1 MRQNLVSPDV
11 FSSRLN
17 AVEALLRFPEETRT
31 KDLNALAGEL
41 DSASASFA
49 NPTAAVAYA
58 AFGGLVRI
66 ASTLAQW
73 HDAVLEALPD
83 ADRFLRSAKARY
95 QLWLKE
101 YQGQAAADN
110 LVQASG
116 TLIDVS
122 SLDDAVKVL
131 NTIGGVPLPLGLLAQ
146 DLSFARIHGVQIDER
161 PVAEPLELTVAF
173 LKFEIDAVSVQ
184 YIHQLS
190 PGEVHDLELE
200 VRVSRWP
207 KEHSELQLTPV
218 SVEPASTY
226 EFPVFKFARPA
237 GDPPYILR
245 QRARAIL
252 KASQGLHARPFEF
265 KYAAEFLPPKAE
277 QPVAIVGHRTLL
289 IDGTDPSR
297 SLCGY
302 PAMDRRL
309 VEFREVLRKVPG
321 MAQSELLDLLTVL
334 STLFNLAGSAVQDAL
349 FPGKRLE
356 AQFQLDVR
364 TALRRNPSIGLELDE
379 HANAAGG
386 ITDLSFHGIPIELK
400 VENSTLFALE
410 DGKRF
415 VSQAASYAVAKGKKT
430 AVLCVLDCSEKSG
443 APRDPAQLVGLES
456 LENGVQVCV
465 LVIQGNLQKP
475 SALSRGSARQHL

>member
-1 MRQNLVSPDV
+1 MSQNLVLPDV

-17 AVEALLRFPEETRT
+17 AVEALLRFPAATGTE
-31 KDLNALAGEL
+31 DLNALAGEL
-41 DSASASFA
+41 DSTSASLA
-49 NPTAAVAYA
+49 SPTAAVAYA
-58 AFGGLVRI
+58 AFAGLVRI

-73 HDAVLEALPD
+73 HDAVLSALPD

-101 YQGQAAADN
+101 YDGQAAAAN

-116 TLIDVS
+116 TLPDAS
-122 SLDDAVKVL
+122 SLDDAVRFL
-131 NTIGGVPLPLGLLAQ
+131 NAIGTVPLPLGMLAQ
-146 DLSFARIHGVQIDER
+146 DLSFARIQGQHLDER
-161 PVAEPLELTVAF
+161 PIAKPLELTVAF
-173 LKFEIDAVSVQ
+173 LKFQIDSVSVQ
-184 YIHQLS
+184 YIHQLT

-207 KEHSELQLTPV
+207 EEHSELQLTPV

-226 EFPVFKFARPA
+226 EFPSFKFSRPA
-237 GDPPYILR
+237 GEPPYILH

-252 KASQGLHARPFEF
+252 KASQGIHARPFEF
-265 KYAAEFLPPKAE
+265 KYAAEFLPPKSE

-302 PAMDRRL
+302 PAMDTRL
-309 VEFREVLRKVPG
+309 IEFREVLRKVPG

-334 STLFNLAGSAVQDAL
+334 TALFNLAGSAVQDAL
-349 FPGKRLE
+349 FPGKRSE

-364 TALRRNPSIGLELDE
+364 AALRRSPSIGIELDE

-386 ITDLSFHGIPIELK
+386 ITDLSFRGIPIELK
-400 VENSTLFALE
+400 VASSALFALD

-415 VSQAASYAVAKGKKT
+415 ASQAASYAVAKGKKI
-430 AVLCVLDCSEKSG
+430 AVLCVLDCSGKSG
-443 APRDPAQLVGLES
+443 PPRNPAQLVGFQS

-465 LVIQGNLQKP
+465 LIIQGNLQKP
-475 SALSRGSARQHL
+475 SALSRGSSHQ

>member
-1 MRQNLVSPDV
+1 MRQSLVRPDI

-17 AVEALLRFPEETRT
+17 AVEALLRFPAATGTE
-31 KDLNALAGEL
+31 DLNELAGEL
-41 DSASASFA
+41 DSTSASLA

-58 AFGGLVRI
+58 AFAGLVRI
-66 ASTLAQW
+66 AATLAQW
-73 HDAVLEALPD
+73 HGAVLTALPD
-83 ADRFLRSAKARY
+83 TDRFLRSAKARH

-101 YQGQAAADN
+101 YDGQAAAAS

-116 TLIDVS
+116 TLPDVA

-131 NTIGGVPLPLGLLAQ
+131 NAIGAVPLPLGMLAQ
-146 DLSFARIHGVQIDER
+146 DLPFARIRGPRLDEQ
-161 PVAEPLELTVAF
+161 PTTEPLALTVAF
-173 LKFEIDAVSVQ
+173 LKFQIDSIDVKH
-184 YIHQLS
+184 IHQLT

-207 KEHSELQLTPV
+207 EEHSELQLTPV

-226 EFPVFKFARPA
+226 EFPSFSFSRPDGEA
-237 GDPPYILR
+237 PYILH

-252 KASQGLHARPFEF
+252 KAPQGLHARPFEF
-265 KYAAEFLPPKAE
+265 KYAAEFLPPKSE
-277 QPVAIVGHRTLL
+277 QPVAIVGHRTLV

-297 SLCGY
+297 SFCGY
-302 PAMDRRL
+302 PAMDSRL
-309 VEFREVLRKVPG
+309 IEFREALRKAPG

-334 STLFNLAGSAVQDAL
+334 TALFNLAGSAVQDAL
-349 FPGKRLE
+349 FPDKRSE

-364 TALRRNPSIGLELDE
+364 AALRGTPSIGIELDE

-386 ITDLSFHGIPIELK
+386 ITDLSFRGIPIELK
-400 VENSTLFALE
+400 VESSALFALE

-415 VSQAASYAVAKGKKT
+415 ASQAASYAVAKGKKT
-430 AVLCVLDCSEKSG
+430 AILCVLDCSDKNG
-443 APRDPAQLVGLES
+443 PPRDPAQLVGLLS

-475 SALSRGSARQHL
+475 SALSRGSAHQ